1 MSRSHN
7 NKKTC
12 RSHQGYSRESGVGNA
27 LGAQVGRFVFVRS
40 AVDKNV
46 HNKWKPLSKSFC
58 APQNV
63 LKRISKL
70 KCPFSLA
77 MLGAVHTL
85 RQNPNISSRT
95 HDSQCDRG

>member
-40 AVDKNV
+40 AVDKMSIINGSPSANRSV
-46 HNKWKPLSKSFC
+46 PL
-58 APQNV
+58 
-63 LKRISKL
+63 
-70 KCPFSLA
+70 
-77 MLGAVHTL
+77 
-85 RQNPNISSRT
+85 RT
-95 HDSQCDRG
+95 S